1 MLDAV
6 PTIAY
11 PVLGMTCDHCV
22 RAVRDELA
30 ALDGVAAVDV
40 ELSTGRAVVTSDRPL
55 PVEAVRAALDE
66 AGYELA
72 AEPTG

>member
-1 MLDAV
+1 V
-6 PTIAY
+6 PTTTY

-22 RAVRDELA
+22 RAVHDELA
-30 ALDGVAAVDV
+30 ALEGVAAVEV

-55 PVEAVRAALDE
+55 SVEAVRAALDE

-72 AEPTG
+72 PEPTR